1 MKKRNTGYHQ
11 AKHEAASTVNRG
23 GPLVKT
29 LLSGEDICALRNSPH
44 ND

>member
-1 MKKRNTGYHQ
+1 MKNKKFGYHR
-11 AKHEAASTVNRG
+11 AKHEAVLTVNREE
-23 GPLVKT
+23 PLVKT